1 MVIYPPRLSESPYIY
16 VHMEQTAIQPII
28 NGSFNPRLTLEDFKE
43 LPIDVKKSYIW
54 NVMVSMEFSSSLKG
68 VDSRV
73 FQKPDKQYKFPEDKT
88 SEELDLLFTEVRGE
102 YEAHHNKMLAK
113 TSDLHFS
120 LGEKIYQA
128 QRELGFGGPIEM
140 NSCRVKGFIYAGGS
154 WNDFDPSSVGGAM
167 TKAEKLLPR
176 RNYGPNNPNT
186 GIPMHSWKV
195 TPNCDYIILYY
206 DFVDKNHLD
215 AIEEFYPTWES
226 LGRGAKADSIRKEV
240 TQEGEFYSVELIWW
254 WD

>member
-1 MVIYPPRLSESPYIY
+1 
-16 VHMEQTAIQPII
+16 MEQTAIQPII

-43 LPIDVKKSYIW
+43 LPMDIKKSYIW
-54 NVMVSMEFSSSLKG
+54 NVMVSMDFAHSLKG
-68 VDSRV
+68 VDHKV
-73 FQKPDKQYKFPEDKT
+73 FQKPGKGYKFPEDKT
-88 SEELDLLFTEVRGE
+88 SEELDSLFTDVRE
-102 YEAHHNKMLAK
+102 EFEAHHNKMLAK
-113 TSDLHFS
+113 TNDYHYD
-120 LGEKIYQA
+120 LGEKIYKA
-128 QRELGFGGPIEM
+128 QRELGFGGPLEM
-140 NSCRVKGFIYAGGS
+140 DAWRVKGFISAGGG
-154 WNDFDPSSVGGAM
+154 WNDFNPSKVGAAI
-167 TKAEKLLPR
+167 TRAENLLPR
-176 RNYGPNNPNT
+176 RDYGPNNPNT
-186 GIPMHSWKV
+186 GISMHTWKV